1 MTTNDCTLAR
11 LLAPA
16 LALALLGSAG
26 CRREDSGTADQMTT
40 PTLPRAVE
48 QAQRQA
54 ETAFERARE
63 AQKVAR
69 EQTGEVRDADRAVA
83 DRREDLSEAEQTAA
97 RERMEAQ
104 TAQIQAQAQGEVAQQ
119 QAQSAQ
125 TRAAQAQDAARP
137 TAPAGVDTPATA
149 GTTAPAG
156 AAGTTATADTWG
168 ADTTAIGTVE
178 TASASQVVIR
188 REAGKMMTLDVE
200 PGTTTV
206 IQNGQPATVSALTAG
221 TKVKVSFRLER
232 DQQTPTALRIEA
244 SGSRDEG

>member
-1 MTTNDCTLAR
+1 MPEDLRLKLRTSVGLIPATRDPATLALSALSQIVQDYHR
-11 LLAPA
+11 L
-16 LALALLGSAG
+16 G
-26 CRREDSGTADQMTT
+26 
-40 PTLPRAVE
+40 
-48 QAQRQA
+48 
-54 ETAFERARE
+54 
-63 AQKVAR
+63 
-69 EQTGEVRDADRAVA
+69 
-83 DRREDLSEAEQTAA
+83 
-97 RERMEAQ
+97 
-104 TAQIQAQAQGEVAQQ
+104 
-119 QAQSAQ
+119 
-125 TRAAQAQDAARP
+125 

>member
-1 MTTNDCTLAR
+1 M
-11 LLAPA
+11 LAPA

-26 CRREDSGTADQMTT
+26 CRREDSGTADQMTP

-125 TRAAQAQDAARP
+125 TRAAQAQQAQDAARDARP

-149 GTTAPAG
+149 STTDPAG

-206 IQNGQPATVSALTAG
+206 IQNGQPATVGALTAG